1 MAEQGPPSLFSQTE
15 RKLLRVTAM
24 LATGVVLAGLIVLI
38 VWVLAQLM
46 ATFYGILLPLS
57 VAGVMAL
64 VLFPVVDALE
74 EKLRI
79 GRLPA
84 VILLFVVFLGLIA
97 LGLTVV
103 LPTAVSQLA
112 QFFDDAPDTFSR
124 WQNQFATR
132 FPDLAAM
139 VTARMDEDDLGD
151 LLPEMD
157 DAREQLMG
165 YLETLVGL
173 AFVPLFLFF
182 ALLSGRRMQK
192 PFDEALQVFREETR
206 KDILYLSSVF
216 ISYVTGFFRGQL
228 IIAMIMGV
236 LLAAGFTL
244 AGLQA
249 AIPIGLFLGL
259 LNIVPF
265 LGIIIGLIVTVPMA
279 YLQPSGGADLVL
291 YVLLVF
297 AVVQLIESWILT
309 PKIMADRSGLHPA
322 LVVISIFFWGI
333 ALGGII
339 GMILAVP
346 LTAFVITLWRHL
358 SNRFMSQVML
368 DEQTAETLYRPPD
381 NIDEP

>member
-1 MAEQGPPSLFSQTE
+1 MSEHGPLSLFGKTE
-15 RKLLRVTAM
+15 RRLLRVTAM

-46 ATFYGILLPLS
+46 ATFYRILLPLS

-64 VLFPVVDALE
+64 VLFPIVDAMQQRLG
-74 EKLRI
+74 L

-84 VILLFVVFLGLIA
+84 VILLFLIFLALIA
-97 LGLTVV
+97 IGLAVV
-103 LPTAVSQLA
+103 LPAAVSQVA
-112 QFFDDAPDTFSR
+112 QFFDDAPDTLSH
-124 WQNQFATR
+124 WQSQFATR
-132 FPDLAAM
+132 FPDIAAM
-139 VTARMDEDDLGD
+139 VTARMEEDDLQD
-151 LLPEMD
+151 LLPEID
-157 DAREQLMG
+157 GAREQIMG
-165 YLETLVGL
+165 YVDTLIGL

-182 ALLSGRRMQK
+182 ALLAGQRMQR
-192 PFDEALQVFREETR
+192 PFIEALQVFQEKTREE
-206 KDILYLSSVF
+206 IIYLGSVF

-244 AGLQA
+244 IGLLA
-249 AIPIGLFLGL
+249 AIPLGLFLGM

-265 LGIIIGLIVTVPMA
+265 LGVIIGLLAALPVA
-279 YLQPSGGADLVL
+279 YLQPDGGAELVL

-309 PKIMADRSGLHPA
+309 PRIMANRSGLHPA

-346 LTAFVITLWRHL
+346 LTAFLITLWHHL
-358 SNRFMSQVML
+358 NNRFMSHVML
-368 DEQTAETLYRPPD
+368 DDQTAKAVHRPSD
-381 NIDEP
+381 ADEP

>member
-1 MAEQGPPSLFSQTE
+1 MSEHGPLSLFGKTE
-15 RKLLRVTAM
+15 RRLLRVTAM

-46 ATFYGILLPLS
+46 ATFYRILLPLS

-64 VLFPVVDALE
+64 VLFPIVDAMQQRLG
-74 EKLRI
+74 L

-84 VILLFVVFLGLIA
+84 VILLFLIFLALIA
-97 LGLTVV
+97 IGLAVV
-103 LPTAVSQLA
+103 LPAAVSQLA
-112 QFFDDAPDTFSR
+112 QFFDDAPDTLSR
-124 WQNQFATR
+124 WQSQFATR
-132 FPDLAAM
+132 FPDIAAM
-139 VTARMDEDDLGD
+139 VTARMEEDDLQD
-151 LLPEMD
+151 LLPEID
-157 DAREQLMG
+157 GAREQIMG
-165 YLETLVGL
+165 YVDTLIGL

-182 ALLSGRRMQK
+182 ALLAGQRKQR
-192 PFDEALQVFREETR
+192 PFIEALQVFQEKTREE
-206 KDILYLSSVF
+206 IIYLGSVF

-244 AGLQA
+244 IGLLA
-249 AIPIGLFLGL
+249 AIPLGLFLGM

-265 LGIIIGLIVTVPMA
+265 LGVIIGLLAALPVA
-279 YLQPSGGADLVL
+279 YLQPDGGAELVL

-309 PKIMADRSGLHPA
+309 PRIMANRSGLHPA

-346 LTAFVITLWRHL
+346 LTAFLITLWHHL
-358 SNRFMSQVML
+358 NNRFMSHVML
-368 DEQTAETLYRPPD
+368 DDQTAKAVHRPSD
-381 NIDEP
+381 ADEP

>member
-1 MAEQGPPSLFSQTE
+1 MSEHGPLSLFGKTE
-15 RKLLRVTAM
+15 RRLLRVTAM

-46 ATFYGILLPLS
+46 ATFYRILLPLS

-64 VLFPVVDALE
+64 VLFPVVDAMQQRLG
-74 EKLRI
+74 L

-84 VILLFVVFLGLIA
+84 VILLFLIFLALIA
-97 LGLTVV
+97 IGLAVV
-103 LPTAVSQLA
+103 LPAAVSQVA
-112 QFFDDAPDTFSR
+112 QFFDDAPDTLSR
-124 WQNQFATR
+124 WQSQFATR
-132 FPDLAAM
+132 FPDIAAM
-139 VTARMDEDDLGD
+139 VTARMEEDDLQD
-151 LLPEMD
+151 LLPEID
-157 DAREQLMG
+157 GAREQIMG
-165 YLETLVGL
+165 YVDTLIGL

-182 ALLSGRRMQK
+182 ALLAGQRMQR
-192 PFDEALQVFREETR
+192 PFIEALQVFQEKTREE
-206 KDILYLSSVF
+206 IIYLGSVF

-244 AGLQA
+244 IGLLA
-249 AIPIGLFLGL
+249 AIPLGLFLGM

-265 LGIIIGLIVTVPMA
+265 LGVIIGLLAALPVA
-279 YLQPSGGADLVL
+279 YLQPDGGAELVL

-309 PKIMADRSGLHPA
+309 PRIMANRSGLHPA

-346 LTAFVITLWRHL
+346 LTAFLITLWHHL
-358 SNRFMSQVML
+358 NNRFMSHVML
-368 DEQTAETLYRPPD
+368 DDQTAKAVHRPSD
-381 NIDEP
+381 ADEP

>member
-1 MAEQGPPSLFSQTE
+1 MSEHGPLSLFGKTE
-15 RKLLRVTAM
+15 RRLLRVTAM

-46 ATFYGILLPLS
+46 ATFYRILLPLS

-64 VLFPVVDALE
+64 VLFPVVDAMQQRLG
-74 EKLRI
+74 L

-84 VILLFVVFLGLIA
+84 VILLFLIFLALIA
-97 LGLTVV
+97 IGLAVV
-103 LPTAVSQLA
+103 LPAAVSQLA
-112 QFFDDAPDTFSR
+112 QFFDDAPDTLSR
-124 WQNQFATR
+124 WQSQFATR
-132 FPDLAAM
+132 FPDIAAM
-139 VTARMDEDDLGD
+139 VTARMEEDDLQD
-151 LLPEMD
+151 LLPEID
-157 DAREQLMG
+157 GAREQIMG
-165 YLETLVGL
+165 YVDTLIGL

-182 ALLSGRRMQK
+182 ALLAGQRMQR
-192 PFDEALQVFREETR
+192 PFIEALQVFQEKTREE
-206 KDILYLSSVF
+206 IIYLGSVF

-244 AGLQA
+244 IGLLA
-249 AIPIGLFLGL
+249 AIPLGLFLGM

-265 LGIIIGLIVTVPMA
+265 LGVIIGLLAALPVA
-279 YLQPSGGADLVL
+279 YLQPDGGAELVL

-309 PKIMADRSGLHPA
+309 PRIMANRSGLHPA

-346 LTAFVITLWRHL
+346 LTAFLITLWHHL
-358 SNRFMSQVML
+358 NNRFMSHVML
-368 DEQTAETLYRPPD
+368 DDQTAKAVHRPSD
-381 NIDEP
+381 ADEP

>member
-1 MAEQGPPSLFSQTE
+1 MSEHGPLSLFGKTE
-15 RKLLRVTAM
+15 RRLLRVTAM

-46 ATFYGILLPLS
+46 ATFYRILLPLS

-64 VLFPVVDALE
+64 VLFPIVDAMQQRLG
-74 EKLRI
+74 L

-84 VILLFVVFLGLIA
+84 VILLFLIFLALIA
-97 LGLTVV
+97 IGLAVV
-103 LPTAVSQLA
+103 LPAAVSQVA
-112 QFFDDAPDTFSR
+112 QFFDDAPDTLSR
-124 WQNQFATR
+124 WQSQFATR
-132 FPDLAAM
+132 FPDIAAM
-139 VTARMDEDDLGD
+139 VTARMEEDDLQD
-151 LLPEMD
+151 LLPEID
-157 DAREQLMG
+157 GAREQIMG
-165 YLETLVGL
+165 YVDTLIGL

-182 ALLSGRRMQK
+182 ALLAGQRMQR
-192 PFDEALQVFREETR
+192 PFIEALQVFQEKTREE
-206 KDILYLSSVF
+206 IIYLGSVF

-244 AGLQA
+244 IGLLA
-249 AIPIGLFLGL
+249 AIPLGLFLGM

-265 LGIIIGLIVTVPMA
+265 LGVIIGLLAALPVA
-279 YLQPSGGADLVL
+279 YLQPDGGAELVL

-309 PKIMADRSGLHPA
+309 PRIMANRSGLHPA

-346 LTAFVITLWRHL
+346 LTAFLITLWHHL
-358 SNRFMSQVML
+358 NNRFMSHVML
-368 DEQTAETLYRPPD
+368 DDQTAKAVHRPSD
-381 NIDEP
+381 ADEP

>member
-1 MAEQGPPSLFSQTE
+1 MAEQGPLSLFSQTE

-24 LATGVVLAGLIVLI
+24 LATGVVLVGLI

-46 ATFYGILLPLS
+46 ATFYRILLPLS

-64 VLFPVVDALE
+64 VLFPVVDVLE
-74 EKLRI
+74 QRLHL

-84 VILLFVVFLGLIA
+84 VIVLFVVFLALIA
-97 LGLTVV
+97 IGLTVV
-103 LPTAVSQLA
+103 LPAAVSQLA

-132 FPDLAAM
+132 FPDIAAM
-139 VTARMDEDDLGD
+139 VTARMAEDDLQD
-151 LLPEMD
+151 LLPEMGG
-157 DAREQLMG
+157 AREQIMG
-165 YLETLVGL
+165 YVDTLIGL

-182 ALLSGRRMQK
+182 ALLAGQRMQR
-192 PFDEALQVFREETR
+192 PFIEALQVFREETR
-206 KDILYLSSVF
+206 KDIFYLGSVF

-228 IIAMIMGV
+228 IIAVIMGV

-244 AGLQA
+244 IGLLA
-249 AIPIGLFLGL
+249 AIPLGLFLGM

-265 LGIIIGLIVTVPMA
+265 LGVIIGLLAALPVA
-279 YLQPSGGADLVL
+279 YLQPDGGAELVL

-309 PKIMADRSGLHPA
+309 PRIMANRSGLHPA

-346 LTAFVITLWRHL
+346 LTAFLITLWHHMN
-358 SNRFMSQVML
+358 SRFISHVVLDSQAAKVH
-368 DEQTAETLYRPPD
+368 RPSD
-381 NIDEP
+381 ANEP

>member
-1 MAEQGPPSLFSQTE
+1 MSEHGPLSLFGKTE
-15 RKLLRVTAM
+15 RRLLRVTAM

-46 ATFYGILLPLS
+46 ATFYRILLPLS

-64 VLFPVVDALE
+64 VLFPIVDAMQQRLG
-74 EKLRI
+74 L

-84 VILLFVVFLGLIA
+84 VILLFLIFLALIA
-97 LGLTVV
+97 IGLAVV
-103 LPTAVSQLA
+103 LPAAVSQVA
-112 QFFDDAPDTFSR
+112 QFFDDAPDTLSH
-124 WQNQFATR
+124 WQSQFATR
-132 FPDLAAM
+132 FPDIAAM
-139 VTARMDEDDLGD
+139 VTARMEEDDLQD
-151 LLPEMD
+151 LLPEID
-157 DAREQLMG
+157 GAREQIMG
-165 YLETLVGL
+165 YVDTLIGL

-182 ALLSGRRMQK
+182 ALLAGQRMQR
-192 PFDEALQVFREETR
+192 PFIEALQVFQEKTREE
-206 KDILYLSSVF
+206 IIYLGSVF

-244 AGLQA
+244 IGLLA
-249 AIPIGLFLGL
+249 AIPLGLFLGM

-265 LGIIIGLIVTVPMA
+265 LGVIIGLLAALPVA
-279 YLQPSGGADLVL
+279 YLQPDGGAELVL

-309 PKIMADRSGLHPA
+309 PRIMANRSGLHPA

-346 LTAFVITLWRHL
+346 LTAFLITLWHHL
-358 SNRFMSQVML
+358 NNRFMSHVML
-368 DEQTAETLYRPPD
+368 DDQTATAVHRPSD
-381 NIDEP
+381 ADEP